1 MKRSHTQDQI
11 FSLSYLNS
19 ETDLLSSFI
28 FILYLFYKKYM
39 IINIEMINFFK
50 WKGPQVQFHI

>member
-39 IINIEMINFFK
+39 IINIEI
-50 WKGPQVQFHI
+50 